1 MKTNKM
7 IAIMLLFF
15 AFILL
20 PIISAASQGELSITD
35 DILTSNFEPALFL
48 PLTVR
53 ELPVDISASDTPTPT
68 TTLDPQPTLPVL
80 ETATPSPT
88 SEDGE
93 EPTATPSLTP
103 TASPTDDPIA
113 TPTSATPTS
122 TPTPSQT
129 PGPTATPTETTEPP
143 EGLIWIDRHAVA
155 LFESIPPEYLEI
167 ARNTHMLFSDRS
179 VGQNINEGL
188 DCLTATS
195 WAASPASCRRDYFN
209 DEWHWRTF
217 NQADYDQ
224 GLVPERILFDP
235 DPVEY
240 NRDNWTY
247 EFDMGT
253 WSELTQSFIETLA
266 PDYLDIKDA
275 LSYQFSYLNV
285 TEFDDIADPDFGYF
299 SNNPSRYTVV
309 DYESFIDQ
317 YPDKIFFFWTTS
329 LARGIG
335 TQVSTDFNAMM
346 RDYAV
351 EHQKILFD
359 VADILSHT
367 DLDEPCYDNR
377 DGVPYCDMNGNCE
390 DYPDDGLDLPAICQD
405 YTTETN
411 GGHLGSVSAGKIRVA
426 KAFWVLMARIA
437 GWDGLPAP

>member
-1 MKTNKM
+1 MKLYKM
-7 IAIMLLFF
+7 MAIILLFS
-15 AFILL
+15 ALILL
-20 PIISAASQGELSITD
+20 PFISATSQGEFSIND
-35 DILTSNFEPALFL
+35 YISTSEFEPLLFL

-53 ELPVDISASDTPTPT
+53 ELPADFSAIDTPTPT
-68 TTLDPQPTLPVL
+68 LTLEPQPTLPVL

-88 SEDGE
+88 LYDGE
-93 EPTATPSLTP
+93 DPTVTPSLTP
-103 TASPTDDPIA
+103 TASPT
-113 TPTSATPTS
+113 SATPSS

-129 PGPTATPTETTEPP
+129 PAPTATPTETTQPP
-143 EGLIWIDRHAVA
+143 EGLIWVDRHAVG
-155 LFESIPPEYLEI
+155 LFESIPPEYLEA
-167 ARNTHMLFSDRS
+167 ARNIRMLFSDRS

-195 WAASPASCRRDYFN
+195 WAASPASCRRDYYN

-235 DPVEY
+235 DPVTY
-240 NRDNWTY
+240 NRSNWTY

-266 PDYLDIKDA
+266 PDYLDLKDA

-285 TEFDDIADPDFGYF
+285 VEFEDIADPNFGYF

-317 YPDKIFFFWTTS
+317 HPDKIFFFWTTS

-367 DLDEPCYDNR
+367 DLGEPCYDNR
-377 DGVPYCDMNGNCE
+377 DGVPYCSMNGQCE

-405 YTTETN
+405 YTTETD

-426 KAFWVLMARIA
+426 KAFWVLMAQIA
-437 GWDGLPAP
+437 GWDGLPDP